1 MAALR
6 VFVGLPRQLRVPV
19 SGRRAVSVQW
29 QIDMLLGFAVGEIL
43 ESPDKDDYGST
54 H

>member
-1 MAALR
+1 MR
-6 VFVGLPRQLRVPV
+6 W
-19 SGRRAVSVQW
+19 QW

-54 H
+54 HSLLPSV